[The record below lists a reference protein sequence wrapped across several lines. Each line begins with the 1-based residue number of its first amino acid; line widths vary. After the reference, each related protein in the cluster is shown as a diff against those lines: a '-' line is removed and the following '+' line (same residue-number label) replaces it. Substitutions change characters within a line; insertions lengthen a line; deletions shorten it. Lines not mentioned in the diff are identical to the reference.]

1 MDEHIRDC
9 NKKAAIEL
17 RDKMKRYRRRKK
29 EGWETRAGLFLMATL
44 VFATFI
50 DSDGIVGTVTLT
62 GAAVFAL
69 LAGGCELL
77 ASRWS

>member
-1 MDEHIRDC
+1 MTKIS
-9 NKKAAIEL
+9 
-17 RDKMKRYRRRKK
+17 RYRHKK
-29 EGWETRAGLFLMATL
+29 RETWETRAGLFLMAAL

-50 DSDGIVGTVTLT
+50 DGDGIVGTVTMA
-62 GAAVFAL
+62 GAVVSAM

>member
-1 MDEHIRDC
+1 MTKIS
-9 NKKAAIEL
+9 
-17 RDKMKRYRRRKK
+17 RYRHKK
-29 EGWETRAGLFLMATL
+29 REAWETRAGLFLMATL

-50 DSDGIVGTVTLT
+50 DSDSIVGTVTLS
-62 GAAVFAL
+62 GVVVSAL

>member
-1 MDEHIRDC
+1 MTKIS
-9 NKKAAIEL
+9 
-17 RDKMKRYRRRKK
+17 RYRHKK
-29 EGWETRAGLFLMATL
+29 RETWETRAGLFLMAAL

-50 DSDGIVGTVTLT
+50 DSDGIVGIVGTVTMA
-62 GAAVFAL
+62 GAVVSAM

>member
-1 MDEHIRDC
+1 MTKIS
-9 NKKAAIEL
+9 
-17 RDKMKRYRRRKK
+17 RYRHKK
-29 EGWETRAGLFLMATL
+29 RETWETRAGLFLMAAL

-50 DSDGIVGTVTLT
+50 DSDSIVGTVTMA
-62 GAAVFAL
+62 GAVVSAM

>member
-1 MDEHIRDC
+1 MTKISRYKH
-9 NKKAAIEL
+9 KKRET
-17 RDKMKRYRRRKK
+17 
-29 EGWETRAGLFLMATL
+29 WETRAGLFLMAAL

-50 DSDGIVGTVTLT
+50 DSDGIVGTVTLS
-62 GAAVFAL
+62 GVVVSAL

>member
-1 MDEHIRDC
+1 MTKIS
-9 NKKAAIEL
+9 
-17 RDKMKRYRRRKK
+17 RYRHKK
-29 EGWETRAGLFLMATL
+29 REAWETRAGLFLMATL

-50 DSDGIVGTVTLT
+50 DSDGIVGTVTLS
-62 GAAVFAL
+62 GVVVSAL

>member
-1 MDEHIRDC
+1 MTKIS
-9 NKKAAIEL
+9 
-17 RDKMKRYRRRKK
+17 RYRHKK
-29 EGWETRAGLFLMATL
+29 RETWETRETRAGLFLMAAL

-50 DSDGIVGTVTLT
+50 DSDGIVGTVTMA
-62 GAAVFAL
+62 GAVVSAM

>member
-1 MDEHIRDC
+1 
-9 NKKAAIEL
+9 
-17 RDKMKRYRRRKK
+17 
-29 EGWETRAGLFLMATL
+29 MATL

-62 GAAVFAL
+62 GAAVSAL

>member
-1 MDEHIRDC
+1 MTKISRYKH
-9 NKKAAIEL
+9 KKRET
-17 RDKMKRYRRRKK
+17 
-29 EGWETRAGLFLMATL
+29 WETRAGLFLMAAL

-50 DSDGIVGTVTLT
+50 DSDSIVGTVTLA
-62 GAAVFAL
+62 GVVVSAL